1 MSRTLTSNGTD
12 DLSRTFGET
21 RLPGQRIVWG
31 RKSYTAGGDTKAG
44 KHEPHLT
51 PSLLSSTSPYKLVF
65 WFVDSWQAAL
75 FAIQRLFNKSI
86 CLGIIINLHVP
97 PTAHP
102 SPPCSSLS
110 SFPFLSLSF
119 SFISRVHL
127 HVWGKGVEMA
137 GDDGARG
144 AFPWPTESMI
154 HKPHDQLVSLS
165 KANRSDTHT
174 HTDTHRGTPT
184 GRPAGWLSAHSQLRW
199 THVAV
204 SLTEEKKRFTFTHLR
219 GRAQI
224 ETRLQSW
231 SGAVTR
237 WYTNTYLDKYTGTV
251 REPPHAR
258 TRIPTNWH
266 THFSHTHTHRGAN
279 SLSLSLARSAAL
291 PLSLTPSHPH
301 THTTTVYQW
310 VTSGEPEGSAEMNVK
325 ILTLVIVLLVSL
337 LCSASAGEYRSG
349 QSCRWSSPFALYFS
363 LCVPWACAGS
373 CSWSV
378 TQHG

>member
-1 MSRTLTSNGTD
+1 MCPPPHTLH
-12 DLSRTFGET
+12 
-21 RLPGQRIVWG
+21 LP
-31 RKSYTAGGDTKAG
+31 A
-44 KHEPHLT
+44 P
-51 PSLLSSTSPYKLVF
+51 
-65 WFVDSWQAAL
+65 
-75 FAIQRLFNKSI
+75 
-86 CLGIIINLHVP
+86 
-97 PTAHP
+97 P
-102 SPPCSSLS
+102 SPPSL
-110 SFPFLSLSF
+110 FSLSF

-127 HVWGKGVEMA
+127 HVWGKGVEMV

-224 ETRLQSW
+224 KTRLQSW
-231 SGAVTR
+231 SGAVTH

-266 THFSHTHTHRGAN
+266 THFSHTHTQGAN

-291 PLSLTPSHPH
+291 PLSLSLSHSLPSTH
-301 THTTTVYQW
+301 THHY
-310 VTSGEPEGSAEMNVK
+310 SIS
-325 ILTLVIVLLVSL
+325 VSD
-337 LCSASAGEYRSG
+337 
-349 QSCRWSSPFALYFS
+349 
-363 LCVPWACAGS
+363 
-373 CSWSV
+373 
-378 TQHG
+378 